1 MPLTLGAGGILLL
14 SLHGETG
21 EEIALSRKTFY
32 AALLA
37 LGLLAALVVGTAG
50 ARPTATVTGAG
61 STFAAPLY
69 ALWAQNYKAATI
81 TYNPIGSGG
90 GIQAITNKQV
100 DFGAS
105 DAPLTKDQFA
115 SCPCV
120 QIPVL
125 MSATAVDYNIPGASP
140 GLRMTGPVLADI
152 YLGKI
157 TYWDNARIKKINKGK
172 TIPHVKVTPI
182 FRSDGSGTTYNFTDY
197 LSKVSREFKNKVGFA
212 TQVQFPVGVGARGSN
227 GVSSTVKQTQGGVT
241 YTDVAYAIKNHLKFF
256 KVQNR
261 AGKFTAP
268 GIRAIQSAASLVKK
282 VPSNNE
288 LHIVDPPASKKYLN
302 AYPIC
307 TFSWAIVQK
316 STDHA
321 SEIKAFLKWAVTKG
335 QKVPGALKLLYIP
348 IPKVVEK
355 AALKTLSKIH

>member
-1 MPLTLGAGGILLL
+1 L
-14 SLHGETG
+14 
-21 EEIALSRKTFY
+21 RKKTFI

-37 LGLLAALVVGTAG
+37 LGLSGALIAGTAG
-50 ARPTATVTGAG
+50 ARPSATVTGAG

-125 MSATAVDYNIPGASP
+125 MSGTAIDYNIPGASP
-140 GLRMTGPVLADI
+140 GLRITGPILAEI

-157 TYWDNARIKKINKGK
+157 DYWDNAKIKKINKGK
-172 TIPHVKVTPI
+172 TIPHTKITPI

-197 LSKVSREFKNKVGFA
+197 LSKVSREFKNKVGYS
-212 TQVQFPVGVGARGSN
+212 TQVQFPVGIGSRGSS
-227 GVSSTVKQTQGGVT
+227 GVSSTVKQTSGGVT

-256 KVQNR
+256 RVRNS
-261 AGKFTAP
+261 AGKYTTP
-268 GIRAIQSAASLVKK
+268 GIRAIQSAASLVKR
-282 VPSNNE
+282 VPANNE
-288 LHIVDPPASKKYLN
+288 LHIVDPPASKKYIN

-307 TFSWAIVQK
+307 TFSWVIVQK
-316 STDHA
+316 STSHA
-321 SEIKAFLKWAVTKG
+321 AEIKSFVKWALTKG
-335 QKVPGALKLLYIP
+335 QRVPGALKLLYIP

-355 AALKTLSKIH
+355 AGIKTLSKIH